1 MIIDL
6 KAIPREGS
14 RKFEFSLNKDW
25 WQPGAE
31 SDQVL
36 GFNAP
41 LKVRV
46 NIYRAVDKYVLEGSL
61 DGSLEVMC
69 DRCLEPYHR
78 EIKPEFR
85 LFLSLPPLD
94 KEKAEIEL
102 LEEDMEVGFIN
113 GEEIDLDDVIKEQLF
128 LSLPIKS
135 LCATECLGLC
145 SICGSNLNDGD
156 CGCEK
161 ENLHLGLSKLKSIK
175 IEGE

>member
-14 RKFEFSLNKDW
+14 KEFEFSLNKDW
-25 WQPGAE
+25 WQSGAKN
-31 SDQVL
+31 DQVL
-36 GFNAP
+36 GINSP
-41 LKVRV
+41 LKVRI
-46 NIYRAVDKYVLEGSL
+46 NIYRAGGKYVLEGSL
-61 DGSLEVMC
+61 DGSLKVMC

-78 EIKPEFR
+78 DLKTEFR
-85 LFLSLPPLD
+85 LFLAPPPSD
-94 KEKAEIEL
+94 KDKAEIEL

-113 GEEIDLDDVIKEQLF
+113 DEEIDLGDLIKEQLF

-135 LCATECLGLC
+135 LCTTECLGLC

-161 ENLHLGLSKLKSIK
+161 ENLHPGLSKLKNIK
-175 IEGE
+175 FEGE